1 MFSRFNTIALVW
13 PYVTDRGRHHR
24 TKPNVANTAQLHWLP
39 VTVRRSTSCKIDSH
53 AAWYSIG
60 PGKQKRHLADDIHL
74 ASESSASSLRSSARR
89 KLFSHAEDLRERA
102 ELSEATESALSLVFT
117 VILVTDVLLELD
129 HVSGT
134 IYLPSSSSSS
144 S

>member
-1 MFSRFNTIALVW
+1 MLSRKVPT
-13 PYVTDRGRHHR
+13 Y
-24 TKPNVANTAQLHWLP
+24 
-39 VTVRRSTSCKIDSH
+39 
-53 AAWYSIG
+53 
-60 PGKQKRHLADDIHL
+60 LADDIHL